1 MQRLTLAIPGNE
13 DFARRLSQTYGSDVG
28 RIETRRFP
36 DGESYVRL
44 HGETAGQ
51 VVDLICTLTHPDPQF
66 LLLVFAADAARELGA
81 REVNLVAPYLAYMRQ
96 DKRFHDGE
104 SVTSRSF
111 ARMVSSTLDK
121 LLTVDPHLH
130 RYALAYA
137 QDIGDIV
144 KIEP

>member
-1 MQRLTLAIPGNE
+1 MQRLTLALPGNE
-13 DFARRLSQTYGSDVG
+13 HFAGRLAQAYGSDVG

-44 HGETAGQ
+44 HGEPAGQ
-51 VVDLICTLTHPDPQF
+51 MVDLICTLTHPDPQF
-66 LLLVFAADAARELGA
+66 LLLAFAADAVRELGA
-81 REVNLVAPYLAYMRQ
+81 REVNLVAPYLAYMRH